1 MNLFRLAGCV
11 LSLGLLACSP
21 SLNWRTVSVVQ
32 LAALLPCKPD
42 HAERLVDMADGQR
55 MLSVWGCEADGAL
68 FAVSHLHIDS
78 PVHAE
83 DVVAAWQ
90 LAALRNIPGAVS
102 QPLPFAPTTP
112 AGQAAPPTGVMLRAT
127 GTGPDGQA
135 LQAQLAW
142 FQRGADVYH
151 LAVFSRKLTVPMTET
166 FFTEW
171 HWL

>member
-1 MNLFRLAGCV
+1 MNLIRLTGCV

-21 SLNWRTVSVVQ
+21 SLNWRTVPVVQ

-42 HAERLVDMADGQR
+42 HAERMIEMADGQR

-68 FAVSHLHIDS
+68 FAVSHMRIDPPAHS
-78 PVHAE
+78 E

-90 LAALRNIPGAVS
+90 RAALHNIPGAVS
-102 QPLPFAPTTP
+102 QPLAFNSPAP
-112 AGQAAPPTGVMLRAT
+112 AGQAAPTGLMLRAT

-151 LAVFSRKLTVPMTET
+151 LAVFSHKLTGPMTET
-166 FFTEW
+166 FFTEL